1 MDSFNE
7 LFSVS
12 EWFTDITHDFLIIGG
27 PCSAESES
35 QMIKTARALK
45 SSGKVHLFRAG
56 IWKPRTRPGT
66 FEGIGEKGLEWLKQ
80 VKEEVGLRTAVE
92 VANPAHVEKAM
103 QYEVDLF
110 WVGARTVSNPF
121 SVQELAESLKG
132 VDIPVLVKNPV
143 NPDIAMW
150 IGALERF
157 YNSGIRKLGA
167 VHRGFYPFE
176 ATKLRNIPKWEIP
189 IELKT
194 RFNNLPIFCD
204 PSHISGVRQYI
215 QEISQ
220 KAIDLNMNGLMI
232 ESHIKPEEALSDV
245 AQQLSP
251 FEFSGLLDN
260 LVFREIE
267 SNDKKLSGILETL
280 REQIDSIDKQ
290 IIELLAQRMSAVE
303 KIGAFKSKNKVTIFQ
318 LRRWEKIISS
328 RVEQGAK
335 LGLSKYF
342 IKELLQ
348 LVHKESIQKQ
358 ADVMNK
364 QSYNKNENTDE

>member
-1 MDSFNE
+1 ENNS
-7 LFSVS
+7 
-12 EWFTDITHDFLIIGG
+12 DFLIVGG

-35 QMIKTARALK
+35 QMLQTARALK
-45 SSGKVHLFRAG
+45 QTGKVHLFRAG
-56 IWKPRTRPGT
+56 IWKPRTRPGS
-66 FEGIGEKGLEWLKQ
+66 FEGVGEKGLEWLRQ
-80 VKEEVGLRTAVE
+80 VKENTGFKTAVE
-92 VANPAHVEKAM
+92 VASPAHVEIAL
-103 QYEVDLF
+103 QYGIDLF
-110 WVGARTVSNPF
+110 WIGARTVANPF

-143 NPDIAMW
+143 NPDIAVW

-157 YNSGIRKLGA
+157 YNNGIRKLGA

-176 ATKLRNIPKWEIP
+176 STKLRNIPKWEIP

-194 RFNNLPIFCD
+194 KFNNLPLFCD
-204 PSHISGVRQYI
+204 PSHISGVKEYI

-251 FEFSGLLDN
+251 DELLHLLEQ
-260 LVFREIE
+260 LVFRKIE
-267 SNDKKLSGILETL
+267 SDDKDFSGKLESL

-290 IIELLAQRMSAVE
+290 IIELLAQRMSAVGE
-303 KIGAFKSKNKVTIFQ
+303 IGEYKSKNKVTIFQ

-328 RVEQGAK
+328 RVKQGMR
-335 LGLSKYF
+335 LGLSEGF
-342 IKELLQ
+342 VKELLQ

-358 ADVMNK
+358 TDIMNK
-364 QSYNKNENTDE
+364 QEKHKDENSEE